1 MGWGGAGKA
10 DVAEGELRPEQR
22 SPDIDKLALTVH
34 GRDWI
39 DWIPRERAF
48 LRFLYE
54 SFCIVATV
62 SFVDTTDLILGPI
75 DSHPKR

>member
-10 DVAEGELRPEQR
+10 DVAEGEWRPEQR

-48 LRFLYE
+48 LRFLVWELLHRCYCI
-54 SFCIVATV
+54 FCGYNRPNPWTC
-62 SFVDTTDLILGPI
+62 
-75 DSHPKR
+75 